1 MGNVESLAYFI
12 PEILVI
18 GLILVVIIFDLF
30 KDLKILIFP
39 VVIGGLVFTGFCLY
53 YTQGISESIFLDMI
67 VVDSYSHFFKY
78 LFIIATLFITVVSK
92 HSLEVKKID
101 QGEYFTLLLT
111 VLLGLM
117 LMVSSMNLIM
127 IYLAIEVVS
136 IASYILAGMKTAN
149 KASNE
154 ASLKYVIFGSFASG
168 IMLYG
173 MSWLYGISGSTN
185 IVDIH
190 DSLMG
195 LGEDNFTIYMS
206 IIFLLAGIGYKIS
219 MVPFHYW
226 TPDVYEGAPTPI
238 TAFFSV
244 APKAAG
250 IALFI
255 RVMHHLFTV
264 NGVVADTQPILNVD
278 WQFLIAVLSA
288 GTMTIGNF
296 LAIQQKNV
304 KRILAYSSIAHAGYM
319 LMAATILSENA
330 VKAIMFY
337 LVVYLFMNLGAFI
350 FAIFISNKLGVE
362 NVDEYKGVGFR
373 TPLNACLMVIFL
385 VSLTGLPPSA
395 GFVGKVYLFSALI
408 ESKTFYW
415 LAVVGILNSV
425 VSLFYYFNIAKSLW
439 LEDPTDE
446 GFIKPHPA
454 IGTIIFICCIP
465 TVLFGLK
472 WDSLTRFIDS
482 AFQF

>member
-1 MGNVESLAYFI
+1 
-12 PEILVI
+12 
-18 GLILVVIIFDLF
+18 
-30 KDLKILIFP
+30 
-39 VVIGGLVFTGFCLY
+39 
-53 YTQGISESIFLDMI
+53 
-67 VVDSYSHFFKY
+67 
-78 LFIIATLFITVVSK
+78 VSK
-92 HSLEVKKID
+92 YSSEIKNID
-101 QGEYFTLLLT
+101 KGEYYTLLLT

-127 IYLAIEVVS
+127 IYLAIETVS
-136 IASYILAGMKTAN
+136 IASYILAGMKTAD

-185 IVDIH
+185 IIEIH
-190 DSLMG
+190 NSLLGLWEDS
-195 LGEDNFTIYMS
+195 FTIYMA
-206 IIFLLAGIGYKIS
+206 IIFILAGIGYKIS

-250 IALFI
+250 IAMFI
-255 RVMHHLFTV
+255 RVMHHLFTE
-264 NGVVADTQPILNVD
+264 NGFVADIHPILNVE
-278 WQFLIAVLSA
+278 WQFLVAVLAA

-296 LAIQQKNV
+296 LAIQQTNV

-319 LMAATILSENA
+319 LMSATILSENA

-350 FAIFISNKLGVE
+350 FAIFISNKLDIE
-362 NVDEYKGVGFR
+362 DVDDYKGLGFR
-373 TPLNACLMVIFL
+373 TPLNASLMVLFL
-385 VSLTGLPPSA
+385 VSLTGLPPTA
-395 GFVGKVYLFSALI
+395 GFIGKVYLFSALI
-408 ESKTFYW
+408 ESQSFYW

-425 VSLFYYFNIAKSLW
+425 VSLYYYFNIARSLW
-439 LEDPTDE
+439 LDE
-446 GFIKPHPA
+446 SEEKDTILPHPV
-454 IGTIIFICCIP
+454 IGIILFICCIP
-465 TVLFGLK
+465 TVVFGLK

-482 AFQF
+482 AFQFSN